1 MRELLFRLVHMVFLS
16 FCTVLGL
23 VGGAKE
29 EAVLEIKPASVLQVA
44 RKIGDE
50 ICGAREGVAR

>member
-1 MRELLFRLVHMVFLS
+1 MVFLS

-23 VGGAKE
+23 VGGATE